1 MKRLLCLLALFAF
14 TLCSSKKT
22 NKEIDPN
29 VRNEIRAKI
38 IECISNKDGISE
50 VLKKYLETLK
60 TSDERIPLHFSK
72 VKLESSDREKIRDCK
87 REVFKSRR
95 KKPETSSNL

>member
-1 MKRLLCLLALFAF
+1 MKRFLCLLALFAF
-14 TLCSSKKT
+14 ALCSSKKT

-38 IECISNKDGISE
+38 IECISNTDGISE

-72 VKLESSDREKIRDCK
+72 VELESSDREKIRKCK

-95 KKPETSSNL
+95 KKPEASSSL

>member
-1 MKRLLCLLALFAF
+1 MKRFLCLLALFAF
-14 TLCSSKKT
+14 ALCSSRKT

-38 IECISNKDGISE
+38 IECISNTDGISE

-72 VKLESSDREKIRDCK
+72 VELESSDREKIRNCK

-95 KKPETSSNL
+95 KKPEASSAL

>member
-1 MKRLLCLLALFAF
+1 MKRFLCLLALFAF

-22 NKEIDPN
+22 TKEIDPN
-29 VRNEIRAKI
+29 VRNEVRAKI
-38 IECISNKDGISE
+38 IECISKTDGISE
-50 VLKKYLETLK
+50 VLKKHLETLK

-72 VKLESSDREKIRDCK
+72 VELEASDREKIRNCK

-95 KKPETSSNL
+95 KKPEASL

>member
-1 MKRLLCLLALFAF
+1 MKRFLCLLALLAFA
-14 TLCSSKKT
+14 LCSSRKT

-38 IECISNKDGISE
+38 IECISNTDGISE
-50 VLKKYLETLK
+50 VLKKYIETLK

-72 VKLESSDREKIRDCK
+72 VELESSDREKIRNCK

-95 KKPETSSNL
+95 KKPEVSSSL

>member
-1 MKRLLCLLALFAF
+1 MKRFLCLLALLAFA
-14 TLCSSKKT
+14 LCSSRKT

-38 IECISNKDGISE
+38 IECISNTDGISE
-50 VLKKYLETLK
+50 VLKKYIETLK

-72 VKLESSDREKIRDCK
+72 VELESSDREKIRECK

-95 KKPETSSNL
+95 KKPEASTSL

>member
-1 MKRLLCLLALFAF
+1 MKRFLCLLALFAF
-14 TLCSSKKT
+14 ALCSSKKT

-38 IECISNKDGISE
+38 IECISNTDGISE

-72 VKLESSDREKIRDCK
+72 VELESSDREKIRNCK

-95 KKPETSSNL
+95 KKPEASSGL